1 MHRGLPC
8 VIGESGCAPQISKY
22 KKFPAGGSSGGGGA
36 TPSSSTTTS
45 FLFSIY
51 NHI

>member
-8 VIGESGCAPQISKY
+8 VIGESGSSPQISKY
-22 KKFPAGGSSGGGGA
+22 KQFLAGGSSGGRGA
-36 TPSSSTTTS
+36 TPSSTTTS
-45 FLFSIY
+45 SSFSIY

>member
-8 VIGESGCAPQISKY
+8 VGESGSAPQILKY
-22 KKFPAGGSSGGGGA
+22 KQFSVGESLGGGGA
-36 TPSSSTTTS
+36 TPSSTTTS
-45 FLFSIY
+45 SSFSIY